1 MTGTLVI
8 IFAAAVIV
16 FQTALEPITGRNGV
30 AVAASTL
37 LVVALF
43 QPLRR
48 RIQSR
53 VDRRFNRGRY
63 DAEHIV
69 AAFSGRLREDV
80 DLENLRAH
88 ISATVVRTV
97 QPASVSVWLA
107 GEARDSHRSAGKP
120 RMGSR

>member
-1 MTGTLVI
+1 
-8 IFAAAVIV
+8 
-16 FQTALEPITGRNGV
+16 
-30 AVAASTL
+30 
-37 LVVALF
+37 
-43 QPLRR
+43 
-48 RIQSR
+48 

-80 DLENLRAH
+80 DLEILRAH

-107 GEARDSHRSAGKP
+107 GEVRDSHRIAGKA

>member
-1 MTGTLVI
+1 M
-8 IFAAAVIV
+8 
-16 FQTALEPITGRNGV
+16 
-30 AVAASTL
+30 AASTL

-69 AAFSGRLREDV
+69 AAFVGRLREDV
-80 DLENLRAH
+80 DLESLGAH

-97 QPASVSVWLA
+97 QPASVSVWLV
-107 GEARDSHRSAGKP
+107 GEARDSHESCGEARGWAAGKSAV
-120 RMGSR
+120 RVAR